1 MMEQVNSRPSG
12 YPLYAG
18 RALTLQTNLNRI
30 TWIKKMFD
38 KAEWMPDSTSSIP
51 VKRTY
56 KFVKEFYGTGTMKK
70 QILF

>member
-1 MMEQVNSRPSG
+1 
-12 YPLYAG
+12 
-18 RALTLQTNLNRI
+18 
-30 TWIKKMFD
+30 MFD

-56 KFVKEFYGTGTMKK
+56 KFVKELYDTGTMKT